1 MSDIPRVRS
10 ELEGLLAG
18 ASGRDVTLR
27 RVTVTRWLA
36 LLKRQPAVHPPRAG
50 SVPVTAQIIREIFQ
64 LADRRRFNHQQI
76 ATQLRINMARASE
89 VLTIRKL
96 YREGFNAAEIAARL
110 PRVSVRKIEQVLAVL
125 AED

>member
-1 MSDIPRVRS
+1 MSDVPKVGAEIK
-10 ELEGLLAG
+10 GLLAG

-50 SVPVTAQIIREIFQ
+50 SVPVTAQIIHEIFQ

-96 YREGFNAAEIAARL
+96 YREGFNAEEIAARL
-110 PRVSVRKIEQVLAVL
+110 PRLSRSRIEQVVAVL